1 MYSKESTLNTLIKT
15 SIKWWFQRRPFIAHL
30 IPNYNALQNPN
41 KTSLVCFIC
50 FSPAAKVILQRWPS
64 CLILTLLQFNYEL
77 WHQGVV
83 PMTSADENRN
93 RQLVL
98 LNTFVSPCE
107 PQQLHYM
114 ESRSQI
120 DGAGGWHCLTVH
132 TRKIY
137 FHRWS
142 HKSKGKVQRWCKQRI
157 VAHLFHRYWQM
168 PKQ

>member
-1 MYSKESTLNTLIKT
+1 MVIPAKTLYCTSNPKLQCFTKSK
-15 SIKWWFQRRPFIAHL
+15 
-30 IPNYNALQNPN
+30 QNKPR
-41 KTSLVCFIC
+41 VFH
-50 FSPAAKVILQRWPS
+50 
-64 CLILTLLQFNYEL
+64 LLQPCSKSHFTKVAFLPDLDPSPVQL
-77 WHQGVV
+77 WTKKNDIKGFV

-114 ESRSQI
+114 DSRSQI
-120 DGAGGWHCLTVH
+120 DGAGGWHCLTVR